1 MARLLFPQLGVLPR
15 ACLCPQL
22 ALGLRLC
29 NFRDSDQR
37 TSSSC
42 ILGAWGKEGGPL
54 GLEAFDGNRI
64 HDVVMS
70 EERYGWPLRK
80 DTSGVKGSG

>member
-1 MARLLFPQLGVLPR
+1 MAITQKSRNHPGSGKDVEKLQPSNSAAG
-15 ACLCPQL
+15 
-22 ALGLRLC
+22 
-29 NFRDSDQR
+29 
-37 TSSSC
+37 C